1 MARHIGGS
9 PAGSGYYW
17 NARNWSITPVPRPG
31 GLLPGGPR
39 DRYLK
44 VPTLAALMLMPI
56 LGGLFVVF
64 LPAIGFA
71 LVAYALAKKVAALLG
86 GSAADFATTLT
97 PGWRPGEAHLT
108 GKPGEGDKDLPRE
121 HGAGDQ
127 ALEALRK
134 EIAEKREYEDE

>member
-9 PAGSGYYW
+9 PARSGYYW
-17 NARNWSITPVPRPG
+17 NPRNWSITPIPRQG
-31 GLLPGGPR
+31 GFLPGGPR
-39 DRYLK
+39 DRYLQI
-44 VPTLAALMLMPI
+44 PTLAVLLLLPV

-64 LPAIGFA
+64 LPLIGFA
-71 LVAYALAKKVAALLG
+71 LVAYALARKVAALARG
-86 GSAADFATTLT
+86 GAADLASTLT

-108 GKPGEGDKDLPRE
+108 GKPADADKDLPHE

-134 EIAEKREYEDE
+134 EIAHRRDSDQG